1 MALNRKLVLQRPY
14 ISSTPILKVTF
25 IVRDNSGLGHDFTE
39 DFMVDTGFNG
49 GLKLSKNYIRILER
63 LGIEGIDSVALL
75 ADGTRVLTSIFD
87 AEIAEISSITNY
99 RLSPPVP
106 TKLSCFGLPP
116 FLIGRQFLD
125 KWIAE
130 FDGPKQVLS
139 LLSYDINR

>member
-1 MALNRKLVLQRPY
+1 LVLNRKLILQRPY
-14 ISSTPILKVTF
+14 IRSTPILRVTF
-25 IVRDNSGLGHDFTE
+25 IVRDNAGLGHDFTE

-49 GLKLSKNYIRILER
+49 GLKLPKNYVQILKR
-63 LGIEGIDSVALL
+63 FGIEGIDAITFL

-87 AEIAEISSITNY
+87 AEIVEISSTTSY
-99 RLSPPVP
+99 HFSPPVL
-106 TKLSCFGLPP
+106 TKLSCFGSLP

-139 LLSYDINR
+139 FLSY